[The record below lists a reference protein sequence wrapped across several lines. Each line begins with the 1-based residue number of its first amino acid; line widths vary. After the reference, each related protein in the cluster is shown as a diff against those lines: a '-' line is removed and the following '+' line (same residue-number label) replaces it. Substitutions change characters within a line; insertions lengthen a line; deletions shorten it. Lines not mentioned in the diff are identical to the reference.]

1 MIKLKIKLNEI
12 IKVNSLKKEI
22 GNIKLIDNDYN
33 KLSISQ
39 RLGLLSLNIFTVS
52 IKYKI
57 VNTSDILANY
67 KMYIEGQQKCVVSLR
82 PVKFV
87 VKKSFDIKFCDQE
100 KIELS
105 LLEDEFVEPIYNE
118 EIDFYDIA
126 VQMLSSFLDPYPK
139 INNGNIKLENVYKD
153 KLETNKSKNNPFE
166 VLNNLNK

>member
-1 MIKLKIKLNEI
+1 MIKLKFNEI
-12 IKVNSLKKEI
+12 MKLNSLKKQK

-39 RLGLLSLNIFTVS
+39 RLGLLNLSIFTVS

-57 VNTSDILANY
+57 VNSSDIIANY
-67 KMYIEGQQKCVVSLR
+67 KMHVEGEQKCVISLR
-82 PVKFV
+82 PVKFI
-87 VKKSFDIKFCDQE
+87 VKKSFDIKFCDHA

-105 LLEDEFVEPIYNE
+105 LLEDEFVEPIYNG
-118 EIDFYDIA
+118 EINFYDLA

-139 INNGNIKLENVYKD
+139 INNGNIKLENFYKD
-153 KLETNKSKNNPFE
+153 TLESNKSKNNPFE